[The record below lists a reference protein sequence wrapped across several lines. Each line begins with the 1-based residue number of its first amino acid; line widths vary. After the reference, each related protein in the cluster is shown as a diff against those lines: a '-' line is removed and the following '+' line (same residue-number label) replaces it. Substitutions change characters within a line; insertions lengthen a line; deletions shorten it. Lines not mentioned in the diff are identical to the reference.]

1 MNILSNFPE
10 RLSELMDEKNL
21 KAKDL
26 ALKIGISRNTVTRY
40 LQGVRLPSYQ
50 NFIKII
56 GVLDCSADFLLGTE
70 DFNPLNGSFKM
81 PPPFCDRFRR
91 LLEERKISQAI
102 LVSIFPLVSLFLA
115 LSFGIANPRFKSNMS
130 YFYVIG
136 ATTLYFVM
144 VHIASEHFPF
154 LGVVCIP
161 MLWLLLSYWLYAK
174 TIKRYY

>member
-91 LLEERKISQAI
+91 LLEERKISQY
-102 LVSIFPLVSLFLA
+102 A
-115 LSFGIANPRFKSNMS
+115 LHKITGFS
-130 YFYVIG
+130 YDNFNKWLSG
-136 ATTLYFVM
+136 ATQPYVDNLIKLSKAFDCSVD
-144 VHIASEHFPF
+144 F
-154 LGVVCIP
+154 LIGRI
-161 MLWLLLSYWLYAK
+161 
-174 TIKRYY
+174 